1 MEENKNPEENTEEQT
16 QEEIDQEK
24 LAEEW
29 ASMAEASQE
38 EETEEVDQEKLAEE
52 WAKAAEEIA
61 PVEEATSEEISEPQ
75 KFAEVP
81 VEGNEKLEI
90 FMDIPLE
97 VSVEI
102 GQTELPLEE
111 ILRLAP
117 NSIVELDKLI
127 EQPVDLKING
137 KLVAKGELYTVD
149 NNFAIRI
156 TNIITAQERL
166 KLFTEEFE

>member
-1 MEENKNPEENTEEQT
+1 MEENKNIEENN
-16 QEEIDQEK
+16 EEIDQDK

-29 ASMAEASQE
+29 SKMAEEQE
-38 EETEEVDQEKLAEE
+38 QESEEIDQEKLAEE
-52 WAKAAEEIA
+52 WAKAAEDISVEDTTEEVSS
-61 PVEEATSEEISEPQ
+61 PVEEITEKIPIE
-75 KFAEVP
+75 K
-81 VEGNEKLEI
+81 EKLDI

-117 NSIVELDKLI
+117 NSIVELDKFI
-127 EQPVDLKING
+127 NQPVDLKVNG

-156 TNIITAQERL
+156 TSIITAQERL
-166 KLFTEEFE
+166 KLFSEEFE

>member
-1 MEENKNPEENTEEQT
+1 MEENKNPEENIEEQS
-16 QEEIDQEK
+16 QEKVDQDK

-29 ASMAEASQE
+29 ASMAENPQ

-52 WAKAAEEIA
+52 WAKAAKEAE
-61 PVEEATSEEISEPQ
+61 PVEENLTEEVVSASKETESLA
-75 KFAEVP
+75 K
-81 VEGNEKLEI
+81 GDEKLEI

-137 KLVAKGELYTVD
+137 RLVAKGELYTVD

-166 KLFTEEFE
+166 RLFTEDFE

>member
-1 MEENKNPEENTEEQT
+1 MEEHKNSEEN
-16 QEEIDQEK
+16 QEEENIDQEK

-29 ASMAEASQE
+29 AKAAETSE
-38 EETEEVDQEKLAEE
+38 EEAETVDQEKLAEE
-52 WAKAAEEIA
+52 WAKAAEA
-61 PVEEATSEEISEPQ
+61 AQEEPEE
-75 KFAEVP
+75 KKAEENLSTVD
-81 VEGNEKLEI
+81 ERLEI

-117 NSIVELDKLI
+117 NSIVELDKFI

-149 NNFAIRI
+149 NNFAIKI

-166 KLFTEEFE
+166 KLFTEEND